1 MTRVGELVQAGRGL
15 DDADEVLEEVLLLL
29 LHEAALDAESGLGE
43 VLADVVLD
51 ALRPDAAYVEIKSRP
66 RHRRDDFHT
75 GRVRARLPWKRAM
88 RRLRASGE

>member
-1 MTRVGELVQAGRGL
+1 MSGGL

-51 ALRPDAAYVEIKSRP
+51 ALRPDAARALAVEAGDAP
-66 RHRRDDFHT
+66 L
-75 GRVRARLPWKRAM
+75 ARL
-88 RRLRASGE
+88 RRVGADPRKTTSTADAGARGSI